1 MMKKLAFFLFFFNS
15 YYLFSQNN
23 VLKTSPFSII
33 NGTISVSYERL
44 IKPNLSL
51 QLRWR
56 YDSPINLLSRIIELK
71 SSRTIQL
78 LTNNSTFVFNNIF
91 EGLSF
96 APEMKCYFK
105 PSKVGQMQGLYWAN
119 GIQYDFFTLSDSYFA
134 IQNGIGSE
142 AASVYQHN
150 VRVGTYMGCQ
160 FMARRFS
167 LDIFGGGNAGISHF
181 IITMNGSDASDNA
194 IGLIEILKP
203 QVAKQVR
210 FHENPLYSE
219 VKGTFPFYQL
229 KMGIMVGYCF

>member
-23 VLKTSPFSII
+23 VLKISPFSII
-33 NGTISVSYERL
+33 NGTISISYERL

-96 APEMKCYFK
+96 APEMKWYFK
-105 PSKVGQMQGLYWAN
+105 PSKVGQMQ
-119 GIQYDFFTLSDSYFA
+119 
-134 IQNGIGSE
+134 
-142 AASVYQHN
+142 V
-150 VRVGTYMGCQ
+150 
-160 FMARRFS
+160 
-167 LDIFGGGNAGISHF
+167 
-181 IITMNGSDASDNA
+181 
-194 IGLIEILKP
+194 
-203 QVAKQVR
+203 
-210 FHENPLYSE
+210 
-219 VKGTFPFYQL
+219 FPFGFNFHNRVYA
-229 KMGIMVGYCF
+229 GNPYI